1 MRKVNTLIMASML
14 ALSTSTVLAAEAKPS
29 ELINSSPVSTDNGE
43 AMKHHKVMHKH
54 GMFDGLNL
62 TEKQRQQMRD
72 LMRQNYHDAMPK
84 MHMDNIEAM
93 HKFITADKFD
103 EDAVRAQAETIA
115 KAQIERQ
122 VASAKVNNQFYNLLA
137 PEQKAIFNQ
146 NHSEMMM
153 KMQKNLDQ
161 MQKYQEP
168 NPQ

>member
-1 MRKVNTLIMASML
+1 MHKMNVLIMASML
-14 ALSTSTVLAAEAKPS
+14 ALSTSTVLAAEAKPA
-29 ELINSSPVSTDNGE
+29 EINSSSVSTDNGE
-43 AMKHHKVMHKH
+43 AVKHKVMRQH

-72 LMRQNYHDAMPK
+72 LMRQNYHDDMPK
-84 MHMDNIEAM
+84 MHMDNMEAM
-93 HKFITADKFD
+93 HKLIIADKFD

-122 VASAKVNNQFYNLLA
+122 VASAKVNNQFYNLLT
-137 PEQKAIFNQ
+137 PEQKAKFNQ
-146 NHSEMMM
+146 NHDEMMV
-153 KMQKNLDQ
+153 KMQKNLER